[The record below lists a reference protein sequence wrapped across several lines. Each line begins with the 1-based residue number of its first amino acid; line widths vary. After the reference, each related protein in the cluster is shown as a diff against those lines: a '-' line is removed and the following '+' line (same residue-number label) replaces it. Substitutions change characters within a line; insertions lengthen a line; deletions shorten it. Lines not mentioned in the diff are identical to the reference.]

1 MNKKIALLLL
11 LLTTKVFAQWPHE
24 NISQAV
30 FSTDVVERQPVEIIT
45 EAGNS
50 LGKIYFFTNIR
61 HLTGDKITHRWIHKD
76 KVKAEISFDIK
87 GKRWRVW
94 SSKNLWHTWTG
105 QWKVEVVNQK
115 NEILLTKIFEFGKNT
130 HQVGT
135 GKSNG

>member
-30 FSTDVVERQPVEIIT
+30 FSTDVAERQPIEIIT
-45 EAGNS
+45 EADNS

-61 HLTGDKITHRWIHKD
+61 HLTGDTITHRWIYKD
-76 KVKAEISFDIK
+76 KVKAEVSFDIK

-115 NEILLTKIFEFGKNT
+115 NEILLAKIFEFGKNA
-130 HQVGT
+130 HQMGT
-135 GKSNG
+135 GKNNG